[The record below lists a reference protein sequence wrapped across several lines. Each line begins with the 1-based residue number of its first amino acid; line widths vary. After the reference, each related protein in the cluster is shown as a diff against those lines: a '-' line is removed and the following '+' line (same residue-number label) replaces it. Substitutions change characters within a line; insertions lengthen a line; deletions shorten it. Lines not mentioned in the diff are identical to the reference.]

1 MTQSCQINLFSSD
14 CSLPPEELG
23 QGECA
28 HSPCDEMLRRAVRQQ
43 NQTVLVPSLL
53 SVQLIHPKQVDRGH
67 CEVRIIEDL
76 PLKDCVTKV
85 TKLVD
90 NCSDI
95 VDVEESKLSTTR
107 LKHMALLEVRE

>member
-1 MTQSCQINLFSSD
+1 MLEGS
-14 CSLPPEELG
+14 
-23 QGECA
+23 GEA
-28 HSPCDEMLRRAVRQQ
+28 RARQQ

-95 VDVEESKLSTTR
+95 VDVEGYKLSTR
-107 LKHMALLEVRE
+107 HCWL